1 MPFKFTK
8 VAGKPVGLY
17 LALLAEGASAAPS
30 TVTATVAAGG
40 ATAGA
45 TSISVDALSAAIPK
59 NTVLV
64 FSRAAGSPDTVTVV
78 TTAEA
83 ASAATSIPVES
94 FDGSDGDGIA
104 YDLAAADE
112 ATWDGLYTAV
122 GTENSPYSNNPQT
135 QDLNAVTYGGSGD
148 ITVSTPSVQSLS
160 PSISRTGLWTAEGQ
174 LIQDLMTYGDTNR
187 NWWAKQVLPDA
198 DGAPWA
204 QRAGLA
210 RVSNMQHDPPADGLI
225 RISYDIRFVGSKP
238 TLTFPGV
245 A

>member
-1 MPFKFTK
+1 MPFKYTK
-8 VAGKPVGLY
+8 VEGKPIGLY

-30 TVTATVAAGG
+30 TVTATVATGAAAAGD
-40 ATAGA
+40 
-45 TSISVDALSAAIPK
+45 TSIPVDALTAAIPK

-104 YDLAAADE
+104 YDLAAADA
-112 ATWDGLYTAV
+112 ATWDGLYTAI
-122 GTENSPYSNNPQT
+122 GTENSPYSNNAQT
-135 QDLNAVTYGGSGD
+135 NDLTAVVYGGSGD
-148 ITVSTPSVQSLS
+148 ISVSKPSVQSMA
-160 PSISRTGLWTAEGQ
+160 PTISRAGLWLAEGQ
-174 LIQDLMTYGDTNR
+174 LVQDIMQYADTNR